1 MTTDFDKARKWRKM
15 QLVCAVALVVLVVVG
30 VFKMAAHT
38 YRNRDNLPC
47 IVLSLITCVAG
58 WQACQYSRCP
68 HCGEWL
74 MSSWLGRDGA
84 GRNCIRRVARGFPV
98 VCVHCGKEVETI
110 CDCDKASDTRRKFP
124 AEREARERG

>member
-1 MTTDFDKARKWRKM
+1 MTTDFDKARKWRRV
-15 QLVCAVALVVLVVVG
+15 QLVCAVALAILAIVD
-30 VFKMAAHT
+30 VFRMTAHT
-38 YRNRDNLPC
+38 YRSGDSLPC

-68 HCGEWL
+68 HCGKWL

-84 GRNCIRRVARGFPV
+84 GRNCIRRVARGLTV
-98 VCVHCGKEVETI
+98 ICVHCGKEVETM

-124 AEREARERG
+124 AEREAGERG